1 MANFAYGL
9 AIGYVVGIYVQDY
22 LTKNKRTKDDRE

>member
-1 MANFAYGL
+1 MVSFVFGL

-22 LTKNKRTKDDRE
+22 VTKFSKDVKNE